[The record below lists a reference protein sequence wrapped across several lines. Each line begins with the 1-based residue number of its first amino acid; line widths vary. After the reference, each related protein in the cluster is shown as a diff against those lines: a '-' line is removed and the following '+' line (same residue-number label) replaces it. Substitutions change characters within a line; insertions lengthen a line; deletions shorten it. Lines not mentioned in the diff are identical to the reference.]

1 MELTNL
7 RDLLEH
13 TIQDAYSAETQIIAA
28 LPKMVKKASTP
39 ELKEAFKTHLAE
51 TKEQAKRLE
60 KVGKLLKCEVEGETC
75 LAMKGLIKETEGFME
90 EDMSTE
96 VSDAGLIMMAQKVEH
111 YEIATYGTA
120 IVYCRH
126 LGENAALALLEETL
140 NEEKNC
146 DVLLTTLAEG
156 HINQDAENVEE
167 GSAMPAKTAKASA
180 KTAPSSAK
188 APSKASAKK

>member
-13 TIQDAYSAETQIIAA
+13 TIQDAYSAETQILEA
-28 LPKMVKKASTP
+28 LPKMAKQASTP
-39 ELKEAFKTHLAE
+39 ELKNAFKTHLAE

-60 KVGKLLKCEVEGETC
+60 KVGKLLKCEVEGEEC
-75 LAMKGLIKETEGFME
+75 KAMKGLVKETESFMK
-90 EDMSTE
+90 EDMSAE

-126 LGENAALALLEETL
+126 LGETEAMALLEETL
-140 NEEKNC
+140 AEEKNC

-156 HINQDAENVEE
+156 HINQDAEEVSE
-167 GSAMPAKTAKASA
+167 GSET
-180 KTAPSSAK
+180 
-188 APSKASAKK
+188 PSKASAKK